1 MNILITSAGSELARS
16 IAGALMEEHTLRLTE
31 LYPVDDVEGTFVQ
44 SELGH
49 DESTNELVH
58 GMDTII
64 HIAEIP
70 PNLLAEADQP
80 DNYAID
86 YQTRCTYNLL
96 MAASEEGVKR
106 VIYASTLRLFE
117 QHGEDWTVTESWRPR
132 PSVDGFVLSKHLGE
146 FTCREFARERKLDVT
161 CLRLGNLVT
170 AKAAATAEY
179 DSMWL
184 EMNDAVAAFQGAL
197 TSPSRWDIYHIQSE
211 FPGARFSVRT
221 AKAEIKF
228 NPQFMPPKEL

>member
-1 MNILITSAGSELARS
+1 MNILITSAGSELARNV
-16 IAGALMEEHTLRLTE
+16 AGALAEAHTLRLTE
-31 LYPVDDVEGTFVQ
+31 LYPVDTVAGTFVQ

-49 DESTNELVH
+49 DESTNELVR

-70 PNLLAEADQP
+70 SDLLAEADQP

-96 MAASEEGVKR
+96 MAASEEGVKHA
-106 VIYASTLRLFE
+106 IYASTLRLFE

-132 PSVDGFVLSKHLGE
+132 PSIDSFVLSRHLGE
-146 FTCREFARERKLDVT
+146 FTCREFGREGKLNVT

-170 AKAAATAEY
+170 ADAAATTEP

-184 EMNDAVAAFQGAL
+184 EMNDAVTAFQGAL
-197 TSPSRWDIYHIQSE
+197 ESSSPWRIFHIQSE
-211 FPGARFSVRT
+211 FPGSRFSVGK
-221 AKAEIKF
+221 AKGHLKF
-228 NPQFMPPKEL
+228 DPQFVPSSQ

>member
-1 MNILITSAGSELARS
+1 MNILMTSAGSELARNV
-16 IAGALMEEHTLRLTE
+16 AGALAKDHTLRLTE
-31 LYPVDDVEGTFVQ
+31 LYPVDNVEGTFMQ

-49 DESTNELVH
+49 NESTNELVR

-70 PNLLAEADQP
+70 SHLLAEADQP

-96 MAASEEGVKR
+96 MAASEEGVKHT
-106 VIYASTLRLFE
+106 IYASTLRLFE

-146 FTCREFARERKLDVT
+146 FTCREFGREGKLNVT

-170 AKAAATAEY
+170 ADAATAADP

-184 EMNDAVAAFQGAL
+184 EMNDAVSAVQGAL
-197 TSPSRWDIYHIQSE
+197 ESSSPWRIFHIQSE
-211 FPGARFSVRT
+211 FPGSRFSIGK
-221 AKAEIKF
+221 AKGHLKF
-228 NPQFMPPKEL
+228 DPQFVPSSQ

>member
-1 MNILITSAGSELARS
+1 MNILITAAGSQLARNVAGELA
-16 IAGALMEEHTLRLTE
+16 EDHTLRLTE
-31 LYPVDDVEGTFVQ
+31 LYPVDPVEGTFVQ

-49 DESTNELVH
+49 DESTNELVR
-58 GMDTII
+58 GIDTII

-96 MAASEEGVKR
+96 MAASEEGVKHA
-106 VIYASTLRLFE
+106 IYASTLRLFE

-146 FTCREFARERKLDVT
+146 FTCREFGREGKLNVT

-170 AKAAATAEY
+170 TDAAATAEP

-184 EMNDAVAAFQGAL
+184 EMNDAVSAFQGAL
-197 TSPSRWDIYHIQSE
+197 ESSAPWRIFHVQSE
-211 FPGARFSVRT
+211 FPGSRFSIGK
-221 AKAEIKF
+221 AKGHLKF
-228 NPQFMPPKEL
+228 DPQFVP